1 MTLVLILF
9 SNKRE
14 TPRDEPV
21 TSFGLLFTFLLPA
34 WYEIVRAISFNAGR
48 ISLYAGQISFNP
60 GTHKRSCGFRHKV
73 KSAY

>member
-1 MTLVLILF
+1 MTLVLILL

-21 TSFGLLFTFLLPA
+21 ASFGLLFTFLLPA

-48 ISLYAGQISFNP
+48 ISLYAGLLLESTTYADDSVI
-60 GTHKRSCGFRHKV
+60 K
-73 KSAY
+73 